1 MQDPPLSDFPRDEY
15 DARIERLRSELDR
28 ARLDGIIVL
37 NEFNH
42 RYLSGHWGERFPFF
56 PTASIYSADGRAV
69 VICSAGE
76 KGQAEASSW
85 VGDIRAYD
93 WDEHEAHS
101 RAAVEMLADAAREM
115 GIDGGRIGRETSGRI
130 GASLDD
136 IAYLE
141 RRMPHAVWGNAN
153 TVLKRLRAIKSPREV
168 DTMRRAIEITE
179 DARAQT
185 FAEVHVGMTERELF
199 RTMVSNLF
207 RAGSDGLG
215 YVLVK
220 HLDGS
225 YGYSDRPYEADDVI
239 YIDAG
244 AIHKGYW
251 CDRQRF
257 AAFGDPSEDVRT
269 GYSLLHELTRAMLEE
284 VRAGTSA
291 REFTERYLRH
301 VERIFGHLDGAAPMM
316 PRWAGH
322 GIGLEEAE
330 GPSLSL
336 DSDAVLEPGNLIM
349 VEPLVLWGDGWY
361 TTEDCVVV
369 TEDGYEEVGPP
380 TPADLPVV
388 PLDAA
393 TGDGGSPRPRT
404 GAAA

>member
-15 DARIERLRSELDR
+15 DARMERLRSELDR
-28 ARLDGIIVL
+28 AGLDGIIVL
-37 NEFNH
+37 SEFNH

-56 PTASIYSADGRAV
+56 PTASVYSGDGKAV

-76 KGQAEASSW
+76 RGQAEASSW

-93 WDEHEAHS
+93 WAEHEAHS

-115 GIDGGRIGRETSGRI
+115 GIDGGRLGLETSWRI

-136 IAYLE
+136 VADLK
-141 RRMPHAVWGNAN
+141 RRLPDATWGNAN
-153 TVLKRLRAIKSPREV
+153 VVMNRLRAIKSPREV
-168 DTMRRAIEITE
+168 DAMRRAIEITE
-179 DARAQT
+179 EAREQT
-185 FAEVHVGMTERELF
+185 FTEVHVGMTERELF
-199 RTMVSNLF
+199 GTLVSNLF

-257 AAFGDPSEDVRT
+257 AAFGEPSEEVST
-269 GYSLLHELTRAMLEE
+269 GYALLHELTRAMLGD
-284 VRAGTSA
+284 VRAGITA
-291 REFTERYLRH
+291 REYTERYLRH
-301 VERIFGHLDGAAPMM
+301 VDRIFGHLDGAGPMM
-316 PRWAGH
+316 PRWCGH
-322 GIGLEEAE
+322 GLGLEEAE

-349 VEPLVLWGDGWY
+349 VEPIVLWGDGWY

-380 TPADLPVV
+380 TPPELPVV
-388 PLDAA
+388 PARSA
-393 TGDGGSPRPRT
+393 
-404 GAAA
+404 GALTPG